1 MSKNRIHSLI
11 VLLTV
16 SVSISCGGLNREL
29 SEAERLLETDPLK
42 ADSLLSSI
50 SVPESKR
57 MRALYAILRTQADY
71 KNYRDIPDDAMISEA
86 CNYYGYR
93 KKSHHAAMAWYSRG
107 CVLSLTDD
115 ELGTISSYLTAR
127 DLFPDTLN
135 RYYVICEHNL
145 GKQYLARH
153 LYSEAMPILELSL
166 KNAQTIGDDVTAAY
180 SQYNIALID
189 MYEKRFDK
197 AEAAFSQLAGNKNLS
212 RMLCIETNLQ
222 LAKIYLHHH
231 GNTDKALYYVDRYIN
246 EVGFPTGA
254 GYSIKADIFYAEDK
268 YDSAY
273 YYYLRSLECET
284 ELSTES
290 NSYSRLPELSLI
302 LGHED
307 KTAYYIDKY
316 RDCLERQQERYNQD
330 SLLALNLRHN
340 IDKYE
345 IKHKEVK
352 KRYLILSTSLILIT
366 VMALIL
372 IILYIE
378 NRRRRQYE
386 QLCDSLIRR
395 QIAPEIQEDSLG
407 KALESS
413 RSQFMNSM
421 GYTLLQELSVADR
434 VPESSEVSVIRH
446 DTELYFEKPIT
457 IMKRAATSLSGTEV
471 MYCIYRYLGVN
482 WRLCMELINRSA
494 SYSGRL
500 KQYIL
505 KKIPEEWNTLFFRN

>member
-1 MSKNRIHSLI
+1 MRFASCLLI
-11 VLLTV
+11 LY
-16 SVSISCGGLNREL
+16 
-29 SEAERLLETDPLK
+29 
-42 ADSLLSSI
+42 SLLSSI

-307 KTAYYIDKY
+307 KTASAGIFNVAIGAGYFLSPWFSIEAGGTYNNLTFDSSDEVGGGSLGGFATLVFHKSIGGNLKYIPQLQTQYSHIFVEQY
-316 RDCLERQQERYNQD
+316 RFNFLEVGLAPLAFEYRADD
-330 SLLALNLRHN
+330 SSLGVTASIGSLGVAFPLSDTADTFKPSYTLNLN
-340 IDKYE
+340 S
-345 IKHKEVK
+345 V
-352 KRYLILSTSLILIT
+352 
-366 VMALIL
+366 
-372 IILYIE
+372 
-378 NRRRRQYE
+378 
-386 QLCDSLIRR
+386 
-395 QIAPEIQEDSLG
+395 SLG
-407 KALESS
+407 LV
-413 RSQFMNSM
+413 F
-421 GYTLLQELSVADR
+421 
-434 VPESSEVSVIRH
+434 
-446 DTELYFEKPIT
+446 YF
-457 IMKRAATSLSGTEV
+457 
-471 MYCIYRYLGVN
+471 
-482 WRLCMELINRSA
+482 
-494 SYSGRL
+494 
-500 KQYIL
+500 
-505 KKIPEEWNTLFFRN
+505 